1 MTVSGPGHP
10 ASDDPLASERLAMV
24 GQLVVA
30 QFDLETAIAALR
42 RSGGDAVTAQTQLQN
57 ITQLRQ
63 QIGTVSPTA
72 LAALRS
78 EIVAAVAQSQNAVQD
93 ALTAASGAGAAEGA
107 TLANLAS
114 RAQSQATAFM
124 RDLRQYDGSLQFEN
138 DAERDAYRQRE
149 EDRRKQHDAGIAEGG
164 PEGALKASG
173 AAYGQ
178 AVDLA
183 VHGGSADPALLRRV
197 DELAASTAALRA
209 GMIRDGKDVSKFDE
223 NMGNDLR
230 AIMRSKGKSDAEID
244 ALLAAHPDN
253 PMDAMKAFVQQD
265 HASFTGRELDSIKAK
280 VERGID
286 TATASTEHV
295 VESRLPSPANLTAM
309 ADVVAKL
316 RASGVTDAAKVADAA
331 PAHGVTLQNV
341 SAPVPGVAH
350 P

>member
-30 QFDLETAIAALR
+30 QFDLETAIAALT

-63 QIGTVSPTA
+63 QIGTASPTA
-72 LAALRS
+72 LATLRS
-78 EIVAAVAQSQNAVQD
+78 EIVAAVAQSHSAVQE
-93 ALTAASGAGAAEGA
+93 ARTAAHGTDGEGAA
-107 TLANLAS
+107 LASLAS

-124 RDLRQYDGSLQFEN
+124 RDLHQYDGLLQFEN
-138 DAERDAYRQRE
+138 DAERDAYRQRAE
-149 EDRRKQHDAGIAEGG
+149 ERRRQHDAGIAEGG

-183 VHGGSADPALLRRV
+183 VHGGSGDPALMRRV

-223 NMGNDLR
+223 NMRDDLR

-265 HASFTGRELDSIKAK
+265 RASFTDRELDSIKAK
-280 VERGID
+280 VERGVD

-295 VESRLPSPANLTAM
+295 VESRLASPATSNAI

>member
-1 MTVSGPGHP
+1 
-10 ASDDPLASERLAMV
+10 MV

-30 QFDLETAIAALR
+30 QFDLETAIAALT
-42 RSGGDAVTAQTQLQN
+42 RSGGDAATAQTQLQN
-57 ITQLRQ
+57 VTQLRH
-63 QIGTVSPTA
+63 QIGTASPTA

-78 EIVAAVAQSQNAVQD
+78 EIAAAVAQSQSAVQE
-93 ALTAASGAGAAEGA
+93 ARTAAHGADGEGVA
-107 TLANLAS
+107 LASLAS

-124 RDLRQYDGSLQFEN
+124 RDLRQYDGLLQFEN

-164 PEGALKASG
+164 PESALKASG

-183 VHGGSADPALLRRV
+183 VHGGSADPALLRRL

-223 NMGNDLR
+223 NMRDDLR

-265 HASFTGRELDSIKAK
+265 RVAVTQRDMDLMAAKLASSKNDAVIAASGIHAEAVTGPHLP
-280 VERGID
+280 
-286 TATASTEHV
+286 ATSMAD
-295 VESRLPSPANLTAM
+295 AM
-309 ADVVAKL
+309 AVLK
-316 RASGVTDAAKVADAA
+316 ASGVVVATPDSGAD
-331 PAHGVTLQNV
+331 PAHGVTAQV
-341 SAPVPGVAH
+341 ASPPAPSRVI
-350 P
+350 